1 MSDLTIEI
9 DFTGVSAATGGIAIL
24 EPGLQTAVI
33 EEFVHYTDSGN
44 VLYAYLNTSGLRHR
58 ERYNLGNDNAL
69 PFLMAL
75 LVSAGVPETK
85 LDGKAKIPFGKIA
98 GRTVYFNYT
107 PPNVDAAG
115 KRMDGSYPKYIF
127 YPKARYERM
136 VAITSASS
144 DDIVVEA
151 PTKSPT
157 KSKGNSKPAASG
169 DEFDFLLS

>member
-44 VLYAYLNTSGLRHR
+44 VLYVYLNTDGLRHR
-58 ERYNLGNDNAL
+58 ERYNLANDNAL

-75 LVSAGVPETK
+75 LVSAGVPEAK
-85 LDGKAKIPFGKIA
+85 LAGKAKIPFGKMT

-115 KRMDGSYPKYIF
+115 KRMDGSYPKYTF

-144 DDIVVEA
+144 DDIVVETPA
-151 PTKSPT
+151 PT